1 MTDKIPML
9 KTLSFHP
16 KLAAALDLF
25 INLVMLWWVRQFHS
39 WWLVGIWL
47 LFRLAI
53 WAAFMWLVYYRAEMS
68 RWKHL
73 ASLAVMTLGS
83 LAFLLFIEWK
93 FAWYLFGAL
102 FSFFSFFS
110 FWLLPSSSVSLATF
124 LKPHLRWRFIMC
136 VIGLAGIFQGAAA
149 IISFQI
155 IPGVSFWVW
164 LVLASLFSA
173 LIAGWWWLEYGVQ
186 INKRFWLWVCFWFL
200 LMLELF
206 WVVALLPLGYLVSS
220 LILIWCWYAVWL
232 LARFNLMPE
241 GINWRKQAWFLGLN
255 SVLFVSF
262 ILFVV
267 RWM

>member
-1 MTDKIPML
+1 ML

-267 RWM
+267 RWK